1 MYVKDPLAVK
11 NYAIDWSER
20 YPGDTIAD
28 FDLTVTGGVV
38 VDASQAVGLQV
49 EYTLSGGVVDTMA
62 EVQCVTTFGSG
73 QVDVWTDVF
82 NIIDQ

>member
-1 MYVKDPLAVK
+1 MYAKDPLAVK

-20 YPGDTIAD
+20 YPADTIAS
-28 FDLTVTGGVV
+28 FVLTTTGGVV
-38 VDASQAVGLQV
+38 VDDSMSAGLQV
-49 EYTLSGGVVDTMA
+49 QYTLSGGVVDTMA

-73 QVDVWTDVF
+73 QVDVWTDTF